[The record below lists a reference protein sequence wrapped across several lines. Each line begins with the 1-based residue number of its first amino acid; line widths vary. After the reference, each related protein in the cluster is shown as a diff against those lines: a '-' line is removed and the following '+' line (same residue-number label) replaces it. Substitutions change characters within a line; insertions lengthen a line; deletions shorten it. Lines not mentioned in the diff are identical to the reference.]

1 MKNWNKKFKI
11 IAIVVI
17 IFSLGYAFFLVEA
30 KNIITNKI
38 EQACGRKTT
47 IGALDIKPPL
57 NLEIRGLAIE
67 GLLKAGYIYVSPSIP
82 GLLIGRIALNKVKIV
97 SPQLTYQRIPAP
109 VTVRE
114 NGTPV
119 AETAPIV
126 APAPVTAP
134 AANTV
139 STAQNKA
146 LPITIKSLKVYS
158 GLLNFI
164 DSTTTSGSIKFK
176 IKDIYFYAT
185 NLSTVSADAVTN
197 FSLKGNISWNTGEPD
212 GKIFAQGWVNAYKKN
227 MLAALKVENIDAI
240 VFYPYYSTWVD
251 LEKARIEKAKLNF
264 SSNIK
269 GVNNEV
275 AAACHLELADI
286 VRKVRAPE
294 EKQEKA
300 EKLTDAVLD
309 MFKTMNQGKVVLDFT
324 LHTKMDQPVFGFGDI
339 KSAFEGK
346 LMQGRAR
353 AGLRPQDMLLV
364 PGKLLQTGIKNGV
377 DFSNAAIDGV
387 FAVGNGIKKF
397 FEEVI
402 NKPASAN

>member
-1 MKNWNKKFKI
+1 MKNWKKIFKI
-11 IAIVVI
+11 ITIIVI
-17 IFSLGYAFFLVEA
+17 IFTLAYAFFLAEA
-30 KNIITNKI
+30 KNIIANKI
-38 EQACGRKTT
+38 EQATGHKTS
-47 IGALDIKPPL
+47 IGTLHIKPPL
-57 NLEIRGLAIE
+57 NLEIRDLEIE
-67 GLLKAGYIYVSPSIP
+67 RLLKAGYIYVSPSIP
-82 GLLIGRIALNKVKIV
+82 NLLIGRIALNKVKIV

-109 VTVRE
+109 VSVQDSGAPVVETVP
-114 NGTPV
+114 T
-119 AETAPIV
+119 V
-126 APAPVTAP
+126 APALVTAPVTA
-134 AANTV
+134 AV
-139 STAQNKA
+139 AQNKV
-146 LPITIKSLKVYS
+146 LPIIIKSLKIYS

-164 DSTTTSGSIKFK
+164 DSTASSGSIKFK

-185 NLSTVSADAVTN
+185 NLSTVSTDSVTN

-212 GKIFAQGWVNAYKKN
+212 GKLLAQGWVNSYKKD
-227 MLAALKVENIDAI
+227 MLATLKIENIDAI

-286 VRKVRAPE
+286 VRRVRPPE
-294 EKQEKA
+294 EKQQKA
-300 EKLTDAVLD
+300 ERLTDAVLD

-324 LHTKMDQPVFGFGDI
+324 LHTKMNQPVFGFGDI

-364 PGKLLQTGIKNGV
+364 PGKMLQTGIKNGV
-377 DFSNAAIDGV
+377 DLSNAAIDGV
-387 FAVGNGIKKF
+387 FALGSGIKKF
-397 FEEVI
+397 FEDII
-402 NKPASAN
+402 NKPAPAAN

>member
-17 IFSLGYAFFLVEA
+17 IFSLAYAFFLVEA
-30 KNIITNKI
+30 KNIIANKI

-47 IGALDIKPPL
+47 IGSLDIKPPL
-57 NLEIRGLAIE
+57 NLEIRDLTIE
-67 GLLKAGYIYVSPSIP
+67 GLLKASYIYVSPSIP
-82 GLLIGRIALNKVKIV
+82 SLLVGRIALNKVKIV

-109 VTVRE
+109 VTMRE
-114 NGTPV
+114 NGTPAV
-119 AETAPIV
+119 ETAPAT
-126 APAPVTAP
+126 APAPVSAPVTA
-134 AANTV
+134 V
-139 STAQNKA
+139 VAQNKVF
-146 LPITIKSLKVYS
+146 PIIIKSLKVYS

-164 DSTTTSGSIKFK
+164 DSTASSGSIKFK
-176 IKDIYFYAT
+176 VKDIYFYAT
-185 NLSTVSADAVTN
+185 NLSTVSTDAVTN

-212 GKIFAQGWVNAYKKN
+212 GKLLAQGWVNSHKKD
-227 MLAALKVENIDAI
+227 MLAALKIENIDAI

-251 LEKARIEKAKLNF
+251 LGKARIEKAKLNF

-275 AAACHLELADI
+275 AAVCHLELADI
-286 VRKVRAPE
+286 VRKVRLPE
-294 EKQEKA
+294 EKQQKA
-300 EKLTDAVLD
+300 ERLTDAVLD

-324 LHTKMDQPVFGFGDI
+324 LHTKMNQPVFGFGDI

-353 AGLRPQDMLLV
+353 AGLRPQDMLLL
-364 PGKLLQTGIKNGV
+364 PGKMLQNGFKSGV